1 MYKDSTENACVMCVG
16 VKEKPMKAGFK
27 IKGNF
32 DVGKNL
38 EDQIYAFH
46 LVPALQHITFSLAVI
61 IIQLGSANKNMT

>member
-1 MYKDSTENACVMCVG
+1 MYKDSTENARVMCVG
-16 VKEKPMKAGFK
+16 VKEKQMKAGFK

-46 LVPALQHITFSLAVI
+46 LDPAQTLLSL
-61 IIQLGSANKNMT
+61 